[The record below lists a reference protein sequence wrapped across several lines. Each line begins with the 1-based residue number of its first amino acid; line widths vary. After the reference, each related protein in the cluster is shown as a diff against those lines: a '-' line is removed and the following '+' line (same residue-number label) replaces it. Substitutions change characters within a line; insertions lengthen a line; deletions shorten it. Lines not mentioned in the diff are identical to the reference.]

1 MTLHTQKNKG
11 KRDKKEKI
19 KILDVLK
26 RNCVKICAAFLA
38 LILGISAVMLFTD
51 NNVAYAAEGS
61 PILWGNKDDK
71 EVESKKEGEIYRTGS
86 CASYKDTVWGELLL
100 GGINRVPANN
110 LPKFRPSL
118 LKTGTG
124 LMDDYNEYYSKNV
137 SVVRYSDGTDSN
149 LGISVNSENV
159 GYIEMS
165 VNPQSGRY
173 LYYSISV
180 TSLNGGDAYGSFGVD
195 VGHKDGVIVRAED
208 NNCGGI
214 KFAEDMTT
222 YLSNTDTNANKNKW
236 VSGHEYGCIDLKA
249 LTKTES
255 TKSDTVQTVYLF
267 GSTAS
272 KVMLNYLIISDKAPE
287 KIDVANGNIITGDG
301 NVSKRTYANND
312 GITGT
317 ATLDLKGSE
326 AFSFENLVI
335 DTEHT
340 PYLYYSIEVR
350 SGKVPVSFAYNGK
363 HYIAEGVTK
372 NVTGCIKVEE
382 FLAKDGLVYLNDGS
396 EIGKGFTFDKGANIN
411 VKYLFFCA
419 GVDVSGGENVI
430 VKNADAY
437 VNNANYKGY
446 TLDKFSGGYLASA
459 ETYKSKGVWAPYE
472 ATIDSALDVKFCW
485 YVNTEAKFINSMRI
499 GDSAGE
505 KQVVINGIS
514 VDAVIE
520 EKVEDNS
527 GKVKTTLK
535 IENPT
540 KQHHGLYF
548 FCYIVANNEDGYY
561 SFPIKLNEGY
571 ETDLEKHLNVSTGF
585 CRLDVAN
592 NIIYHKVDKNGNELG
607 ELNEDWLIY
616 GSMDQVTGAFDSA
629 GGFVHKTAD
638 VIKSDY
644 VLPIYQYENI
654 ESDSQGIE
662 FDGWLLFEDTIKNP
676 NGTEALSTYKSEFK
690 NYYKSFEDAVD
701 YAKVIYTKEI
711 KENGSVTQHGFWRFD
726 LKDSGKISL
735 NGNITSIVHDTT
747 INLYTGWE
755 KPIESY
761 PNNIVFMF
769 DKFGTTFISAEKIK
783 VTGTGDEKKIWEIVY
798 STKDNSGKNKFVEDG
813 FYVAFAPK
821 TVGNIKDGY
830 FQYSVDDGKTWV
842 DISTKESITVVA
854 DSNLNKAKKWC
865 SSVEFENS
873 SAIED
878 AAFFQRESLLNS
890 FNVAEG
896 NGLKLKFRYCV
907 EISQGGWFNFSGVAD
922 CGSVR
927 FEPIKYENWK

>member
-1 MTLHTQKNKG
+1 MNLHIKKNKG
-11 KRDKKEKI
+11 NI
-19 KILDVLK
+19 KIFNVLK
-26 RNCVKICAAFLA
+26 KNLVKIGAAFLA
-38 LILGISAVMLFTD
+38 LILGISAVTLFTD

-71 EVESKKEGEIYRTGS
+71 EVESKKDGEIYRTDS
-86 CASYKDTVWGELLL
+86 YALYKDSVWGKLLL

-118 LKTGTG
+118 LTTGTG
-124 LMDDYNEYYSKNV
+124 LMDSYKEYYSENV
-137 SVVRYSDGTDSN
+137 SVVRYSGGTDSN
-149 LGISVNSENV
+149 LGISVNSEYV

-180 TSLNGGDAYGSFGVD
+180 TSLNGGEAYGSFGVD
-195 VGHKDGVIVRAED
+195 IGHKDGVIVRAED

-214 KFAEDMTT
+214 KYAGDMTT
-222 YLSNTDTNANKNKW
+222 YLSNADTNANKDKW

-335 DTEHT
+335 NTEHT

-350 SGKVPVSFAYNGK
+350 SGSVPVSFTYNTK
-363 HYIAEGVTK
+363 REIAQGIKK
-372 NVTGCIKVEE
+372 NVTGCIKVED
-382 FLAKDGLVYLNDGS
+382 FLDQKGLLCLTDGS
-396 EIGKGFTFDKGANIN
+396 GKGFTFDKGANIKVN
-411 VKYLFFCA
+411 YLFFCS
-419 GVDVSGGENVI
+419 GVDVSKGENII
-430 VKNADAY
+430 VKNANAY

-459 ETYKSKGVWAPYE
+459 ETYESKGVWAPYE
-472 ATIDSALDVKFCW
+472 AIIDSALDVKFCW
-485 YVNTEAKFINSMRI
+485 YVNTEAKFINSMRL

-527 GKVKTTLK
+527 DKVKTTLK
-535 IENPT
+535 IKNPT

-607 ELNEDWLIY
+607 VLNEDWLIY

-629 GGFVHKTAD
+629 GGFVYKTAD

-644 VLPIYQYENI
+644 VLPVYQYENI
-654 ESDSQGIE
+654 ESDSQGIA

-676 NGTEALSTYKSEFK
+676 NGTEALSTYKSEYK
-690 NYYKSFEDAVD
+690 NYYKNFEDIVD
-701 YAKVIYTKEI
+701 YAKVRYTQEI

-726 LKDSGKISL
+726 LKDSRKISL

-813 FYVAFAPK
+813 FYIVFAPK

-830 FQYSVDDGKTWV
+830 FQYSVDDGKTWI
-842 DISTKESITVVA
+842 DISTKESITAV
-854 DSNLNKAKKWC
+854 DYSNLNKAKKWC
-865 SSVEFENS
+865 SSVEFKNS
-873 SAIED
+873 NAIED
-878 AAFFQRESLLNS
+878 AAFFQRESLLRS